1 MKSLALLLIALGVSA
16 GAFGAHGLKDLVTP
30 ERLEVFKTAS
40 NYQITMSIVLLFLS
54 NEQQLRKRIMYLLLG
69 GIVIFSGSLYLLVL
83 LNLPILGAITPIGG
97 SAIILSLILAAVSK
111 SGTEPDIK

>member
-16 GAFGAHGLKDLVTP
+16 GAFGAHGLKDFVTP

-40 NYQITMSIVLLFLS
+40 NYQITMSLVLLFLS
-54 NEQQLRKRIMYLLLG
+54 TESQLRKGILYLLSA
-69 GIVIFSGSLYLLVL
+69 GILIFSCSLYLLVL

-97 SAIILSLILAAVSK
+97 VAIIISLVLSAAGVWK
-111 SGTEPDIK
+111 KKAYR